1 MFICRFCQYGR
12 LEKRSVGKT
21 GSPDSC
27 VSDSA
32 PTFHPHQS
40 VWDWRRDACW
50 RDEVTAMLSTTN
62 CDAPDLQNYL
72 TGTPVSELFFPQG
85 STSDTGSTG
94 TLPLYCKHGLMVL
107 LACFYVGAGRLS
119 PPTLW
124 IFSLNLLNEISVFQN
139 QWRVQK
145 TQTHDIILRCIKVVL
160 PPQYLHVRQ
169 PINNNFNR
177 FLIICYYSQDS
188 DSDFQLFS
196 ISYIV
201 KTECSW
207 IFDVDIFFYCFLSF
221 YRLNSH
227 LKSRISLLKNKTF
240 QICLLLIGRP
250 EEFGFMKVFFIQH
263 GDFICKTLDKKKQEE
278 KVSQWIIYWS
288 ALDLFWQWLICY
300 QWLLIRQVLLV
311 SVSTLI
317 CC

>member
-1 MFICRFCQYGR
+1 MAALRKGPLERLDHLTAACPTPPPPFTLTKACETGDETHADEMRWRPCCPRRTATLLTSRIISQGHQY
-12 LEKRSVGKT
+12 
-21 GSPDSC
+21 
-27 VSDSA
+27 
-32 PTFHPHQS
+32 
-40 VWDWRRDACW
+40 
-50 RDEVTAMLSTTN
+50 
-62 CDAPDLQNYL
+62 QNF
-72 TGTPVSELFFPQG
+72 FFPQG

-169 PINNNFNR
+169 PITNNFNR

-240 QICLLLIGRP
+240 QICLFLIGRP